1 MEHTHVVREDSPP
14 ADVRE
19 IMLLSSE
26 HPSCRGADGKLGMGG
41 RGETVLRQEG
51 RLLARK
57 EGTTLGKVRKKRYK
71 LSSLRSGEM
80 PT

>member
-1 MEHTHVVREDSPP
+1 MVREHSPP

-19 IMLLSSE
+19 ITLPSE
-26 HPSCRGADGKLGMGG
+26 HRCAEGLTGSQGPGGAG
-41 RGETVLRQEG
+41 GETVLRQEG
-51 RLLARK
+51 QLLAWK

>member
-1 MEHTHVVREDSPP
+1 MEHTHVVREHSPP
-14 ADVRE
+14 TDVRE
-19 IMLLSSE
+19 ITLSSE
-26 HPSCRGADGKLGMGG
+26 HRRAEGLTGSQGQGAG
-41 RGETVLRQEG
+41 GETVLRQEG
-51 RLLARK
+51 QLLAWK